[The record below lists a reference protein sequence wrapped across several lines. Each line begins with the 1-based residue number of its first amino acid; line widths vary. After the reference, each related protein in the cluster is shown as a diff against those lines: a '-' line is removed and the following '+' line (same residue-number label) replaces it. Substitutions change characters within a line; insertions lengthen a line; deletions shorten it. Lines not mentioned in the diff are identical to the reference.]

1 MDKNVIIL
9 GAGGHAK
16 VVADIVIKSGDTFIG
31 FLDDNIEVGTKIID
45 EYTVLGKLEDSINFN
60 CKKNVY
66 FAFGIGD
73 NRVRKRIYDEFK
85 LNYYTAI
92 HPTAIIGL
100 NVKIGEGTV
109 VMPNAVVN
117 ASARIGIGCIIN
129 TCAVIEHDNVICD
142 FVHVS
147 PNATL
152 CGRVL
157 VGSCTHIGAATVVRN
172 NISICEN
179 VIVGAGAVIVKNIT
193 EEGVY
198 IGVPARKRFES
209 VI

>member
-16 VVADIVIKSGDTFIG
+16 VVADIVIKSGDTLIG

-60 CKKNVY
+60 CNKNVY

-152 CGRVL
+152 CGRVF

-172 NISICEN
+172 NISICED

>member
-1 MDKNVIIL
+1 MNKNVIIL

-16 VVADIVIKSGDTFIG
+16 VIADIVIKSGDTLLG
-31 FLDDNIEVGTKIID
+31 FLDDNIEVGTRIID
-45 EYTVLGKLEDSINFN
+45 EYVVLGKLEDSINFN
-60 CKKNVY
+60 CKENVY

-73 NRVRKRIYDEFK
+73 NRVRKRIYDEFR

-117 ASARIGIGCIIN
+117 ASARIGVGCIIN

-152 CGRVL
+152 CGRVF
-157 VGSCTHIGAATVVRN
+157 VGGYTHIGAATVVRN

-179 VIVGAGAVIVKNIT
+179 VVVGAGAVIVKNIT

-198 IGVPARKRFES
+198 IGVPAKKRFES